1 MKKAYV
7 YPAVLTFSKKYIEI
21 SFPDLEEALSQAG
34 SIEEAIRRAD
44 EVLKL
49 TIESRLEDKEKIPAA
64 TPLNE
69 IQLNSDQRTIIANV
83 NLDEKIKYVNK
94 NLTIPED
101 LNLAAMDAKINFSQV
116 LQRALRE
123 ELANKE

>member
-7 YPAVLTFSKKYIEI
+7 YPAVLTFTEKHIEI
-21 SFPDLEEALSQAG
+21 SFPDLEEALSQAET
-34 SIEEAIRRAD
+34 IEEAIRRAD

-49 TIESRLEDKEKIPAA
+49 TIESRLEDKEEIPLA
-64 TPLNE
+64 TPLNK
-69 IQLNSDQRTIIANV
+69 IDLAADQRTIITNV
-83 NLDEKIKYVNK
+83 ILEEKIKYVSK

-101 LNLAAMDAKINFSQV
+101 LNLAAIDAKINFSQV

-123 ELANKE
+123 ELANKD